1 MTGELQNRI
10 KESLKATEDLYSR
23 LVLLVGEAGSGKTD
37 ILQNVAGELNTSV
50 VNVNLELSSRLL
62 ELTAKQRPLR
72 LPKILEQVVDQTQL
86 PIMLDNIEI
95 LFDKNLKQDPLKL
108 LQGISRNRPVVAA
121 WNGVVTR
128 GVLVYAAPGHPEYR
142 RYESADALVVNV
154 NRASKDTSTQE
165 GS

>member
-1 MTGELQNRI
+1 MIGELQNKI

-23 LVLLVGEAGSGKTD
+23 LVLLVGEVGSGKTG
-37 ILQNVAGELNTSV
+37 ILQNIADELNTSV

-86 PIMLDNIEI
+86 PVMLDNIEI

-128 GVLVYAAPGHPEYR
+128 GALVYAAPGHPEYR

-154 NRASKDTSTQE
+154 NMASKDTSTQE